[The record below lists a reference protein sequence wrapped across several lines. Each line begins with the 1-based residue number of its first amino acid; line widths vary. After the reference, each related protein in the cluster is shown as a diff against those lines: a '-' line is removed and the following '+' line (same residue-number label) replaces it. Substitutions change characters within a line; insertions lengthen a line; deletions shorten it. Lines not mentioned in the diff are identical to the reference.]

1 MPRGLNGSSK
11 TADKPMMLLR
21 ETKSWAVAGTVLVA
35 ALLLTAASALGA
47 PATYKGASSTGD
59 VVFFETEERLVPGD
73 TDNKR
78 DIYER
83 SFDPNVEGGT
93 YVTRQVSTGL
103 TGGND
108 AYSALFEGN
117 SPDGGVAFFSTEE
130 SLVGSDKDK
139 RTDVYMRE
147 LSGVTTLLSVATASC
162 SGTCGNSEVAD
173 ATFVGVSADGSVV
186 FFTTNEPLDEADS
199 DNAFDLYAYDRGTG
213 KTALVSS
220 AAPGCTGS
228 CGNGNVSANFG
239 GSSEDGDIV
248 YFTTAESLAPQ
259 DGDQF
264 QDVYRHNLGGDTAL
278 ITPAGACPGLECDA
292 VFRGTTSSGGSVFF
306 QTTQPIDPADTDEE
320 DSDLYVWSGG
330 VIKLVSRPDPSCGGC
345 VNEHQPATF
354 AGSSADGAKVIFQT
368 SEVLAAGDANS
379 STDVYVRDLDAET
392 TTLASPGGS
401 CPLSACNAEYR
412 AASADGNVVFFQTA
426 ARLDPADTDD
436 AVDLYARDLES
447 ETTSLV
453 SAPAAAC
460 AGCGHG
466 DVNAKFAALAAGAT
480 KVLFSTS
487 EQLTL
492 GDEDGA
498 DDVYVRDL
506 SGTPSTSIG
515 TPSGV
520 CPLAGEQCNA
530 VFEGVSQNGS
540 RLFFSTAERL
550 TGEDVDSEVDLY
562 ERIGATTRLIS
573 VGNSVNLG
581 PSTPIL
587 TATSPVSPNP
597 SLEPRVI
604 GQSDFG
610 TSIKIYSTPD
620 CSGAPVKEGTGTAAE
635 LAGSGI
641 RVVVLPGSTTVFRA
655 TATDANGDTSN
666 CSATG
671 LKYEQAELPVTPPPP
686 SGDGGSGAT
695 SGGSSGGGGGTTA
708 PTGTGTG
715 TGSRSKPGGGSVGSA
730 QPVVPQTRIT
740 FGPASKTRTR
750 RPVFR
755 FTDATAQNGTE
766 FRCRIDSGRWK
777 GCSSPYKAKRL
788 GLGRHAFSVKGVN
801 SGLRETQAVSRKFKV
816 VR

>member
-1 MPRGLNGSSK
+1 MTELKLGKIIVGTLLAMLLLFSGSA
-11 TADKPMMLLR
+11 TAD
-21 ETKSWAVAGTVLVA
+21 
-35 ALLLTAASALGA
+35 
-47 PATYKGASSTGD
+47 PATYKGSSSLGD
-59 VVFFETEERLVPGD
+59 VVFFETEERLVLGD

-93 YVTRQVSTGL
+93 YVTRQVSTGP

-130 SLVGSDKDK
+130 SLVGPDKDK

-147 LSGVTTLLSVATASC
+147 LSGLTTLLSVATASC
-162 SGTCGNSEVAD
+162 SGTCGNSEAAD
-173 ATFVGVSADGSVV
+173 ANFVGASADGSVV
-186 FFTTNEPLDEADS
+186 FFTTNEPLDEADA
-199 DNAFDLYAYDRGTG
+199 DNAFDLYAFDRGTG
-213 KTALVSS
+213 KMELVSR
-220 AAPGCTGS
+220 AAPGCAGS
-228 CGNGNVSANFG
+228 CGNGNVSAIFA
-239 GSSEDGDIV
+239 GSSESGDIV
-248 YFTTAESLAPQ
+248 YFTTAESLAAQ

-264 QDVYRHNLGGDTAL
+264 QDVYRRNLGGSTSL
-278 ITPAGACPGLECDA
+278 ITPSGACPGLECDA
-292 VFRGTTSSGGSVFF
+292 VFRGTTPSGGSVFF
-306 QTTQPIDPADTDEE
+306 QTTQPIDPADSDEE

-330 VIKLVSRPDPSCGGC
+330 VVELVSRPDPACAGC

-368 SEVLAAGDANS
+368 SEALAAGDANS
-379 STDVYVRDLDAET
+379 STDVYVRDLGAET
-392 TTLASPGGS
+392 TTLVSSGGS

-412 AASADGNVVFFQTA
+412 AASTDGKLVFFQTA
-426 ARLDPADTDD
+426 ARLDSADTDS
-436 AVDLYARDLES
+436 AVDLYGRDVEA
-447 ETTSLV
+447 ETTTLV

-480 KVLFSTS
+480 KVFFSTS

-498 DDVYVRDL
+498 DDVYVREL
-506 SGTPSTSIG
+506 SGPPSTSIG
-515 TPSGV
+515 TPSGI
-520 CPLAGEQCNA
+520 CPLAGGQCDTS
-530 VFEGVSQNGS
+530 FEDVSETGS

-550 TGEDVDSEVDLY
+550 TGEDVDSEPDVY
-562 ERIGATTRLIS
+562 ERAGGSTRLIS

-604 GQSDFG
+604 GQSDSG

-666 CSATG
+666 CTAAG
-671 LKYEQAELPVTPPPP
+671 LQYEQAEAPQTPPP
-686 SGDGGSGAT
+686 SGDDGSGGA
-695 SGGSSGGGGGTTA
+695 SGGTSAASGSGSTA
-708 PTGTGTG
+708 PTG
-715 TGSRSKPGGGSVGSA
+715 SKAGGGGSIANA

-740 FGPASKTRTR
+740 FGPASKTRIR

-788 GLGRHAFSVKGVN
+788 GFGRHTFSVRGAN
-801 SGLRETQAVSRKFKV
+801 SGLRETRAVSRKFKV

>member
-1 MPRGLNGSSK
+1 MTELKLGKIIVG
-11 TADKPMMLLR
+11 TLL
-21 ETKSWAVAGTVLVA
+21 AV
-35 ALLLTAASALGA
+35 LLLFPASAMA
-47 PATYKGASSTGD
+47 VPATYKGSSSLGD

-93 YVTRQVSTGL
+93 YVTRQVSTGP

-108 AYSALFEGN
+108 AYNALFEGN

-130 SLVGSDKDK
+130 SLVGLDKDK

-147 LSGVTTLLSVATASC
+147 LSGLTTLVSIATASC
-162 SGTCGNSEVAD
+162 SGTCGNSEAAD
-173 ATFVGVSADGSVV
+173 ANFVGVSADGSVV
-186 FFTTNEPLDEADS
+186 FFTTNEPLDETDV

-213 KTALVSS
+213 KTELVSS
-220 AAPGCTGS
+220 AVPGCTGS
-228 CGNGNVSANFG
+228 CGNGSGSANFG
-239 GSSEDGDIV
+239 GSSENGDIV
-248 YFTTAESLAPQ
+248 YFTTAESLAAQ
-259 DGDQF
+259 DGDPF

-278 ITPAGACPGLECDA
+278 ITPSGACPGLDCDA
-292 VFRGTTSSGGSVFF
+292 VFRGTTPSGGSVFF
-306 QTTQPIDPADTDEE
+306 QTTQPIDPADTDEA
-320 DSDLYVWSGG
+320 DSDLYAWSGG
-330 VIKLVSRPDPSCGGC
+330 AVEFVSRPDPACGGC

-354 AGSSADGAKVIFQT
+354 SGSSADGAKVIFQT
-368 SEVLAAGDANS
+368 SEVLAGGDGNS
-379 STDVYVRDLDAET
+379 STDVYVRDRGAET
-392 TTLASPGGS
+392 TTLVSAGGS

-412 AASADGNVVFFQTA
+412 AASADGNLVFFQTA
-426 ARLDPADTDD
+426 ARLDPADTDN
-436 AVDLYARDLES
+436 AVDLYVRDVEA
-447 ETTSLV
+447 ETTDLV
-453 SAPAAAC
+453 SAPAATC

-466 DVNAKFAALAAGAT
+466 DVDAKFAALAAGAT
-480 KVLFSTS
+480 KVFFSTS

-492 GDEDGA
+492 NDEDGA
-498 DDVYVRDL
+498 DDVYVREL
-506 SGTPSTSIG
+506 SGTPSTTIG

-530 VFEGVSQNGS
+530 AFEGVSENGS
-540 RLFFSTAERL
+540 RLFFSSAERL
-550 TGEDVDSEVDLY
+550 TGEDVDSESDVY
-562 ERIGATTRLIS
+562 ERAGGSTRLIS
-573 VGNSVNLG
+573 VANSVNLG

-587 TATSPVSPNP
+587 TATSPASPNP

-604 GQSDFG
+604 GQSDSG

-641 RVVVLPGSTTVFRA
+641 RVVVLSGSTTIFRA

-686 SGDGGSGAT
+686 SGDGGSGAA
-695 SGGSSGGGGGTTA
+695 GGGTAAGSGSGSTA
-708 PTGTGTG
+708 PTGT
-715 TGSRSKPGGGSVGSA
+715 KGGGGGHIGNA

-740 FGPASKTRTR
+740 FGPASKTRAR

-755 FTDATAQNGTE
+755 FTDATGQSGTE

-777 GCSSPYKAKRL
+777 GCSSPYKAKQL

-801 SGLRETQAVSRKFKV
+801 SGLRETQSVFRKFKV
-816 VR
+816 VK